1 MADKL
6 LEIKGV
12 SKIFRVGG
20 MIRGKKLVAVDD
32 VTLSIDND
40 KPVILSVV
48 GESGCGKST
57 LCKMVLRLHNPDMG
71 DIVLD
76 GKSYRDKKSYNAKQ
90 FKLDVQ
96 PIFQNPYESFSARK
110 PVDSYLFNTALR
122 LGIAKNKAEATN
134 RVERRPLSGGRKG
147 QIPHPVL
154 RRRAAAC
161 FHCTCAYYPSEADHC
176 RRTGCGYRCFHEN
189 EHRQPVQGAEG

>member
-57 LCKMVLRLHNPDMG
+57 PV
-71 DIVLD
+71 
-76 GKSYRDKKSYNAKQ
+76 SYTH
-90 FKLDVQ
+90 LTL
-96 PIFQNPYESFSARK
+96 P
-110 PVDSYLFNTALR
+110 
-122 LGIAKNKAEATN
+122 TN
-134 RVERRPLSGGRKG
+134 SRV
-147 QIPHPVL
+147 
-154 RRRAAAC
+154 
-161 FHCTCAYYPSEADHC
+161 
-176 RRTGCGYRCFHEN
+176 
-189 EHRQPVQGAEG
+189 

>member
-1 MADKL
+1 MAEKL

-12 SKIFRVGG
+12 SKIFRIGG

-32 VTLSIDND
+32 VSISIDND

-57 LCKMVLRLHNPDMG
+57 LCKMVLRLHRPDMG
-71 DIVLD
+71 DIILD
-76 GKSYRDKKSYNAKQ
+76 GRSYLDKKGYDPLQ

-122 LGIAKNKAEATN
+122 LGIA
-134 RVERRPLSGGRKG
+134 
-147 QIPHPVL
+147 
-154 RRRAAAC
+154 
-161 FHCTCAYYPSEADHC
+161 
-176 RRTGCGYRCFHEN
+176 
-189 EHRQPVQGAEG
+189 